1 MMNFW
6 MIPAVAFLTACG
18 LYFLLCAWAH
28 LPSAR
33 AVRVLSVLDGG
44 RTALSEAIAAPFA
57 RALAKILPLGTT
69 YKRQLAKRLDFAGM
83 EMTPEYYVAFA
94 VVMGL
99 LAAVPAILLFVAAA
113 LLGNLFLVLFG
124 FMFFLLSVV
133 IFRLEMS
140 RTGRS
145 AKAYRAELA
154 NELPKLTDAVRQG
167 LDAEAGNPDVYYVLD
182 RYRHVAGTV
191 MRKELD
197 ILLADMATGDR
208 EVALNR
214 FESRLGND
222 HASALC
228 RALVGIDKGE
238 NMQTYLDGLDVQLR
252 EWEWNRL
259 KAEAAKR
266 PDELRPASLALLG
279 STLVLYAV
287 LFGTVIWN
295 SAQVFFLS

>member
-1 MMNFW
+1 MEFW
-6 MIPAVAFLTACG
+6 MIPAVALLAASG
-18 LYFLLCAWAH
+18 LYLFLCGAAH
-28 LPSAR
+28 LPTAR
-33 AVRVLSVLDGG
+33 TVRVLAALDGG
-44 RTALSEAIAAPFA
+44 RTALSEAIAAPLA
-57 RALAKILPLGTT
+57 RPLSRILPLEAT

-94 VVMGL
+94 IVMGL
-99 LAAVPAILLFVAAA
+99 LAAVPAVLLFIAAA
-113 LLGNLFLVLFG
+113 LLGNLFFALLG
-124 FMFFLLSVV
+124 FMFALLAVV
-133 IFRLEMS
+133 VFRLEMS
-140 RTGRS
+140 RTGRD

-154 NELPKLTDAVRQG
+154 DELPKLTDAVHRG

-182 RYRHVAGTV
+182 RYRHVAGPA

-208 EVALNR
+208 EIALNR
-214 FESRLGND
+214 FESRLSSE

-228 RALVGIDKGE
+228 RVLIGIDKGE
-238 NMQTYLDGLDVQLR
+238 DMQMYLDGLDVQLR

-266 PDELRPASLALLG
+266 PDELRPASLAMLG
-279 STLVLYAV
+279 SMLVLYAV

-295 SAQVFFLS
+295 SAQVFFQA

>member
-1 MMNFW
+1 MSFW
-6 MIPAVAFLTACG
+6 IISVVALLTGCG
-18 LYFLLCAWAH
+18 LYFLLCAWTH

-33 AVRVLSVLDGG
+33 AARVLAALDGG
-44 RTALSEAIAAPFA
+44 RTALSEALATPLA
-57 RALAKILPLGTT
+57 RPLSRILPLEAT

-83 EMTPEYYVAFA
+83 EMTPEYYIAFA
-94 VVMGL
+94 IVMGL
-99 LAAVPAILLFVAAA
+99 LALIPAILLFVAAA
-113 LLGNLFLVLFG
+113 LLYNLFFALFG
-124 FMFFLLSVV
+124 FLFVLLAVV
-133 IFRLEMS
+133 VFRMEMS

-154 NELPKLTDAVRQG
+154 DELPKLTDAVRQG

-182 RYRHVAGTV
+182 RYRHVAGTA

-208 EVALNR
+208 EIALNR
-214 FESRLGND
+214 FESRLSSD

-238 NMQTYLDGLDVQLR
+238 DMQVYLDGLDVQLR

-266 PDELRPASLALLG
+266 PDELRPASLTLLG
-279 STLVLYAV
+279 SMLMLYAV

-295 SAQVFFLS
+295 SAQVFFQA

>member
-1 MMNFW
+1 MEFW
-6 MIPAVAFLTACG
+6 MIPAVALLAASG

-33 AVRVLSVLDGG
+33 AVRVLAALDGG
-44 RTALSEAIAAPFA
+44 RTALSEALAAPLA
-57 RALAKILPLGTT
+57 RPLSCILPLEAT
-69 YKRQLAKRLDFAGM
+69 YKRQLAKRLEFANM
-83 EMTPEYYVAFA
+83 DCTSEYYVAFA
-94 VVMGL
+94 IVMAL
-99 LAAVPAILLFVAAA
+99 FAAVPAILLFVAAT
-113 LLGNLFLVLFG
+113 LFGNLFFALFG
-124 FMFFLLSVV
+124 FVFFLLAIVV
-133 IFRLEMS
+133 FRLEMS

-154 NELPKLTDAVRQG
+154 DELPKLTDAVHRG

-182 RYRHVAGTV
+182 RYRHVAGPA

-197 ILLADMATGDR
+197 VLLADMATGDR

-214 FESRLGND
+214 FESRLSSE

-238 NMQTYLDGLDVQLR
+238 DMQVYLDGLDVQLR

-266 PDELRPASLALLG
+266 PDELRPASLAMLG
-279 STLVLYAV
+279 SMLVLYAI
-287 LFGTVIWN
+287 LFGTMIWN
-295 SAQVFFLS
+295 SVQVFFLS

>member
-1 MMNFW
+1 MEFW
-6 MIPAVAFLTACG
+6 MIPAVALFAACG

-33 AVRVLSVLDGG
+33 AVRVLAALDGG
-44 RTALSEAIAAPFA
+44 RTALSEALAAPLA
-57 RALAKILPLGTT
+57 RPLSRILPLEAT

-99 LAAVPAILLFVAAA
+99 FALIPAILLFVAAA
-113 LLGNLFLVLFG
+113 LLYNLFFALFG
-124 FMFFLLSVV
+124 FMFFLLAVV

-154 NELPKLTDAVRQG
+154 DELPKLTDAIRQG
-167 LDAEAGNPDVYYVLD
+167 LDAEAGSPDVYYVLD
-182 RYRHVAGTV
+182 RYRHVAGTA

-208 EVALNR
+208 ELALNR
-214 FESRLGND
+214 FESRLSSD

-228 RALVGIDKGE
+228 RALIGIDKGE
-238 NMQTYLDGLDVQLR
+238 DMQTYLDGLDVQLR

-279 STLVLYAV
+279 SMLVLYAV

-295 SAQVFFLS
+295 SAQVFFQA

>member
-1 MMNFW
+1 MKFW
-6 MIPAVAFLTACG
+6 MIPAVALLAACG

-33 AVRVLSVLDGG
+33 AVRVLAALDGG
-44 RTALSEAIAAPFA
+44 RTALSEALAAPLA
-57 RALAKILPLGTT
+57 RPLSRILPLEAT

-94 VVMGL
+94 IVMGL

-113 LLGNLFLVLFG
+113 LLGNLFLALFG
-124 FMFFLLSVV
+124 FMFFLLSIV
-133 IFRLEMS
+133 ILRLEMS

-145 AKAYRAELA
+145 AKAYRAELT

-266 PDELRPASLALLG
+266 PDELRSASLALLG
-279 STLVLYAV
+279 SMLVLYAV

>member
-1 MMNFW
+1 MEFW
-6 MIPAVAFLTACG
+6 MIPAVALLAACG

-28 LPSAR
+28 MPSTR
-33 AVRVLSVLDGG
+33 AVRVLAALDGG
-44 RTALSEAIAAPFA
+44 RTALSEALAAPLA
-57 RALAKILPLGTT
+57 RPLSRILPLEAT
-69 YKRQLAKRLDFAGM
+69 YRRQLAKRLDFAGM

-94 VVMGL
+94 IVMGL
-99 LAAVPAILLFVAAA
+99 LALIPAIPLFVAAA
-113 LLGNLFLVLFG
+113 LLGNLFFALFG
-124 FMFFLLSVV
+124 FMFFLLAVV

-154 NELPKLTDAVRQG
+154 DELPKLTDAVRQG
-167 LDAEAGNPDVYYVLD
+167 LDAEAGNPDVYYVLG
-182 RYRHVAGTV
+182 RYRHVAGPA

-208 EVALNR
+208 EIALNR
-214 FESRLGND
+214 FESRLSSD

-238 NMQTYLDGLDVQLR
+238 DMQVYLDELDVQLR

-279 STLVLYAV
+279 SMLVLYAV

>member
-1 MMNFW
+1 MVMEF
-6 MIPAVAFLTACG
+6 IPAASLLMAGG
-18 LYFLLCAWAH
+18 LYLSLCSLAH
-28 LPSAR
+28 LPSGR
-33 AVRVLSVLDGG
+33 AVRVLAVLDSG
-44 RTALSEAIAAPFA
+44 RTALSGALAAPLA
-57 RALAKILPLGTT
+57 RPLSRVLPLEAT

-99 LAAVPAILLFVAAA
+99 LALIPALLLFLAAV
-113 LLGNLFLVLFG
+113 LLGNLFFALFG
-124 FMFFLLSVV
+124 FMFFLMTVV
-133 IFRLEMS
+133 VFRLEMN

-154 NELPKLTDAVRQG
+154 DELPKLTDAVRQG

-182 RYRHVAGTV
+182 RYRHVAGPA

-197 ILLADMATGDR
+197 VLLADMATGDR
-208 EVALNR
+208 QIALNR
-214 FESRLGND
+214 FESRLSSE

-238 NMQTYLDGLDVQLR
+238 DMQIYLDGLDVQLQ

-259 KAEAAKR
+259 KSEAAKR

-279 STLVLYAV
+279 SMLALYAI
-287 LFGTVIWN
+287 LFGTEIWN
-295 SAQVFFLS
+295 SIRVFMQT

>member
-1 MMNFW
+1 MKLW
-6 MIPAVAFLTACG
+6 MIFVVALLTASG
-18 LYFLLCAWAH
+18 LYLFLCGAAH

-33 AVRVLSVLDGG
+33 AIRVLAALDSG
-44 RTALSEAIAAPFA
+44 RTALSEALAAPLA
-57 RALAKILPLGTT
+57 RHLSRILPLEVT

-94 VVMGL
+94 IVMGL
-99 LAAVPAILLFVAAA
+99 LAAVPAILLCVVAAV
-113 LLGNLFLVLFG
+113 LGNLFFALFG
-124 FMFFLLSVV
+124 FMFFLLAVV
-133 IFRLEMS
+133 AFRLEMS

-145 AKAYRAELA
+145 AKAYRTELTD
-154 NELPKLTDAVRQG
+154 ELPKLTDAVRQG

-182 RYRHVAGTV
+182 RYRHVAGKA

-208 EVALNR
+208 EIALNR
-214 FESRLGND
+214 FESRLSSE

-259 KAEAAKR
+259 KTEAAKR

-279 STLVLYAV
+279 SMLLLYAV

>member
-1 MMNFW
+1 
-6 MIPAVAFLTACG
+6 MIPAVALLAACG
-18 LYFLLCAWAH
+18 LYLFLCTAAH

-33 AVRVLSVLDGG
+33 AVRVLAALDSG
-44 RTALSEAIAAPFA
+44 RTALSEAIVSPLA
-57 RALAKILPLGTT
+57 RPLSRILPLETT

-99 LAAVPAILLFVAAA
+99 LALIPAILLFVAAA
-113 LLGNLFLVLFG
+113 LLSNLFFALFG

-133 IFRLEMS
+133 VFRLEMS

-145 AKAYRAELA
+145 AKAYRTELA
-154 NELPKLTDAVRQG
+154 DELPKLTDAVRRG

-182 RYRHVAGTV
+182 RYRHVAGKA

-208 EVALNR
+208 QTALNR
-214 FESRLGND
+214 FESRLSSE

-228 RALVGIDKGE
+228 RALIGIDKGE
-238 NMQTYLDGLDVQLR
+238 DMQVYLDGLDVQLR

-266 PDELRPASLALLG
+266 PDELRPASLAMLG
-279 STLVLYAV
+279 SMLVLYGV

-295 SAQVFFLS
+295 SAQVFFQS